1 MRNMV
6 MENHVIRRDE
16 VPNEGS
22 CRVKCYLEP
31 DCVSINVGP
40 SSGGKLTCE
49 LNNATTGMNSTLR
62 SKIDHT
68 YLEISEVKIAKNPFF
83 CVDVLFLAV
92 MSAEEGLKSL
102 DLNETRTLTS
112 AMPVQCSTI

>member
-49 LNNATTGMNSTLR
+49 LNNATTGMNSTLE

-68 YLEISEVKIAKNPFF
+68 YLEISEVKSRQESI
-83 CVDVLFLAV
+83 LLY
-92 MSAEEGLKSL
+92 
-102 DLNETRTLTS
+102 
-112 AMPVQCSTI
+112 